1 MAVSSAWSW
10 IFCLLQIMTFFTVEW
25 GPVFL
30 ECIGGRGVIGWV
42 PAMGLLPEM
51 FMDEIEAA
59 VKSFDLYV
67 VCLDKTPE
75 DCQASLESLLV
86 KAMRAYE
93 SRGEGMR
100 HGIALDKQVTIF
112 LSEVDGEEKP
122 MCGIYFNLHSP
133 YKKA

>member
-1 MAVSSAWSW
+1 MA
-10 IFCLLQIMTFFTVEW
+10 FFTVGC

-30 ECIGGRGVIGWV
+30 ECNGARGVVGWAF
-42 PAMGLLPEM
+42 AMGLLPEM
-51 FMDEIEAA
+51 FVDEIEAA
-59 VKSFDLYV
+59 VKSFDLHV
-67 VCLDKTPE
+67 VCLDKSPE

-93 SRGEGMR
+93 TRGEGMR

-133 YKKA
+133 YKKAQPEAEPAESRN